1 MSLRFLHVANGSATT
16 QLIEAAGIPGRRSTW
31 ADVLYDGPVPGG
43 LSDAELLR
51 VRARH
56 LSRPGEAAYLEEV
69 RGLQRWREEI
79 EAASSYDELVLWY
92 EHDLFDQLNLLQLF
106 SWLKGRLPA
115 ANIVSLIEIGRFPGR
130 AAFKGLGELSPGDLV
145 SLLETRVP
153 VSAERYVQSALA
165 WTAFRQATPEALD
178 DLSRGDTS
186 SIPFLRASLKRF
198 LEEYPWTRNGL
209 SRSER
214 RLLEIASSG
223 PVDLWTMFLL
233 MHEGETA
240 YYITD
245 LSLLSLLR
253 EFSRLEPPLI
263 SVAGASLD
271 ADRIPTG
278 TVTITERG
286 HEIVEGKLDRVA
298 TYGID
303 RWFGGVHLTGKTPA
317 WRWDDARQRMVN
329 QSLGA

>member
-1 MSLRFLHVANGSATT
+1 MNPRVLHVANGSATT
-16 QLIEAAGIPGRRSTW
+16 NLIEAAAIPGRRSVW

-56 LSRPGEAAYLEEV
+56 LSGLVNATYLDEV
-69 RGLQRWREEI
+69 NGLQRWRDEI
-79 EAASSYDELVLWY
+79 DNVSAYDELILWY
-92 EHDLFDQLNLLQLF
+92 EHDLFDQLNLLQLL

-115 ANIVSLIEIGRFPGR
+115 AKAVSLIEIGTFPGR
-130 AAFKGLGELSPGDLV
+130 PSFKGIGELNPDDV
-145 SLLETRVP
+145 ASLLEKRAP
-153 VSAERYVQSALA
+153 ISEERYTLSERA
-165 WTAFRQATPEALD
+165 WTAFRHRSPYALD
-178 DLSRGDTS
+178 ELHVGETS
-186 SIPFLRASLKRF
+186 AIPFLSAAVKRF
-198 LEEYPWTRNGL
+198 LEEFPWTTDGL

-223 PVDLWTMFLL
+223 PLDLWTTFVH

-253 EFSRLEPPLI
+253 ELSRLNPALI
-263 SVAGASLD
+263 SIAGTPLD
-271 ADRIPTG
+271 EDRIPEG
-278 TVTITERG
+278 TVTITDRG
-286 HEIVEGKLDRVA
+286 RAILDGKLNRVA

-303 RWFGGVHLTGKTPA
+303 RWFGGVHLKSDGVR
-317 WRWDDARQRMVN
+317 WRWNSATQRIVRET
-329 QSLGA
+329 